1 MKKNLPEVE
10 FIALKI
16 LVEQNDFVIQK
27 ANKGNTVV
35 NTERTKYLEG
45 IKSLLS
51 DNGKFMQLLI
61 D

>member
-1 MKKNLPEVE
+1 ME